1 LINFID
7 SNYGAWM
14 PADAG
19 MPHEMPPYQ
28 MNCRQMENTAMD
40 PVAGVYYEN
49 QPVLHYDNTIDSVL
63 MTNPGDSAYVG
74 DNSPDDFDQS
84 YQRLIHNAE
93 TIRNET
99 NFKQY
104 KQTQPQVNYNEAS
117 PFPPPITEMIPG
129 SSLRKSRD
137 RDFDMEKQL
146 RRLRNNEAS
155 RRSRREKKR
164 RFMEIERRVEEMKAS
179 NKRLTDFVQELDSII
194 EEAKAILL
202 TVRWNTNFQPS
213 LPNWEPYQ

>member
-1 LINFID
+1 
-7 SNYGAWM
+7 M
-14 PADAG
+14 P
-19 MPHEMPPYQ
+19 EM
-28 MNCRQMENTAMD
+28 N
-40 PVAGVYYEN
+40 
-49 QPVLHYDNTIDSVL
+49 
-63 MTNPGDSAYVG
+63 
-74 DNSPDDFDQS
+74 
-84 YQRLIHNAE
+84 
-93 TIRNET
+93 
-99 NFKQY
+99 
-104 KQTQPQVNYNEAS
+104 
-117 PFPPPITEMIPG
+117 PG

-202 TVRWNTNFQPS
+202 TVRWNTNFQPP